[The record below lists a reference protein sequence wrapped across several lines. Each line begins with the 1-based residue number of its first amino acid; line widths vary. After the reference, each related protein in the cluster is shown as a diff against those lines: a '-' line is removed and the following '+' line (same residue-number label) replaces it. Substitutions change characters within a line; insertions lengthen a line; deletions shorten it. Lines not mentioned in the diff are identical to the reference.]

1 MKPVPRPTPD
11 TQEWFDR
18 IDRCELTVARC
29 RSCDLRFLYPR
40 GNCPRCAA
48 RSTEL
53 VPASG
58 EGVLASFVVNHRG
71 PEGFE
76 PPYVLGI
83 VRLDEGPLLT
93 GNVVDVDPATLEVDV
108 RVRAVFEQRG
118 DRRVVGFAP
127 VVGR

>member
-1 MKPVPRPTPD
+1 MRPLPVPTPD

-18 IDRCELTVARC
+18 IDRGELTVARC
-29 RSCDLRFLYPR
+29 RDCDLHFLYPR
-40 GNCPRCAA
+40 GNCPRCGA
-48 RSTEL
+48 RATEL

-58 EGVLASFVVNHRG
+58 GGSLASFVVNHRG
-71 PEGFE
+71 PEGFD

-93 GNVVDVDPATLEVDV
+93 GLIVADPDAVEVDV

-118 DRRVVGFAP
+118 ERRVVGFEP
-127 VVGR
+127 VGSR